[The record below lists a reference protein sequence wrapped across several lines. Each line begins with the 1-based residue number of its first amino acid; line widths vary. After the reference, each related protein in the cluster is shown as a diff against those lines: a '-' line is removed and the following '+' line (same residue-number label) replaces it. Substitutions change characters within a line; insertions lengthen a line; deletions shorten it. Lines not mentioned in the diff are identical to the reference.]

1 MKDLISAIERMI
13 KDEKDGAKKY
23 NQLSRFFKEMG
34 MVPFDRVAREMA
46 SDEYQHEKAL
56 KMFIRSIQKL
66 EIGSKG
72 G

>member
-1 MKDLISAIERMI
+1 MKDLISALERMI
-13 KDEKDGAKKY
+13 KDEKEGAKKY

-34 MVPFDRVAREMA
+34 MVPFDQVAREMA
-46 SDEYQHEKAL
+46 LDEYQHEKAL

-72 G
+72 R